1 MGEAIRDRG
10 VTRLLA
16 ARGYILS
23 PKQQI
28 SLHFRC
34 LVREHKFSKLAWHF
48 RRVSVAAIDWLLRLL
63 ALHRD
68 TDAQARGRRL
78 ADG

>member
-1 MGEAIRDRG
+1 MRERFLDRR
-10 VTRLLA
+10 VAELLTT
-16 ARGYILS
+16 RGYILS

-48 RRVSVAAIDWLLRLL
+48 RGIRRALLVLV
-63 ALHRD
+63 
-68 TDAQARGRRL
+68 
-78 ADG
+78 